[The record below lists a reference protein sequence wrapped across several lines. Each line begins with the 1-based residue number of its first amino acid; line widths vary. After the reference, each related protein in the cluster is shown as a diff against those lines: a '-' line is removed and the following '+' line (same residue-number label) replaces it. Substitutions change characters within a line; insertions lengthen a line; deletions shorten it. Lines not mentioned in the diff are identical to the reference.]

1 MNIRH
6 ILVMYAAIVAVACLM
21 SMPASAA
28 VAASLKI
35 DHSPVT
41 IAVRGQDVLF
51 RVRVVPG
58 AQPVKAVTLF
68 YSVSRDAA
76 PYKLAMQASGV
87 GWFTGSISADMT
99 AGLNQILYYIEARDT
114 SDVTAETPWH
124 TIAVKNPGSGV
135 VPPATTAPATVNQ
148 KPPAQEESSWTKP
161 ALIAGGV
168 ILAGGAALALASG
181 GGGGGGS
188 SSDSPTNAAA
198 GTYGGT
204 VTICE
209 QPPGSGSV
217 CSSHAMTVLID
228 NTGMVSS
235 DALYE
240 GKHLEGKLSGSNFLL
255 STPVSG
261 TNGTGEIQ
269 FLGTVVDNRIAG
281 SVQGSFTS
289 ASGVGTYSGN
299 FNGIK

>member
-1 MNIRH
+1 MKIHDFNLPCVA
-6 ILVMYAAIVAVACLM
+6 LVAFFCLIAL
-21 SMPASAA
+21 PSAA
-28 VAASLKI
+28 VPTAALKI

-76 PYKLAMQASGV
+76 PYKLAMQASGA

-135 VPPATTAPATVNQ
+135 APPANPAPATVNQ

-168 ILAGGAALALASG
+168 ILAGGTALALASG

-188 SSDSPTNAAA
+188 SGSPTNAAA

-204 VTICE
+204 VTTCE

>member
-1 MNIRH
+1 MNKH
-6 ILVMYAAIVAVACLM
+6 DFNLPCVALVAVLCLL
-21 SMPASAA
+21 SLPSAA
-28 VAASLKI
+28 VPAAALKI

-41 IAVRGQDVLF
+41 MAVRGQDVLF
-51 RVRVVPG
+51 RVRIVPG

-76 PYKLAMQASGV
+76 PYKLAMQASGA

-99 AGLNQILYYIEARDT
+99 AGLNQILYYIEARDA

-124 TIAVKNPGSGV
+124 TIAVKNQGSGV
-135 VPPATTAPATVNQ
+135 APPANTAPVAVNQ

-188 SSDSPTNAAA
+188 SDSPTNAAA
-198 GTYGGT
+198 GTYSGT
-204 VTICE
+204 ITTCE

>member
-1 MNIRH
+1 MKIHDFNLPCVA
-6 ILVMYAAIVAVACLM
+6 LVAFVCLIAL
-21 SMPASAA
+21 PSAA
-28 VAASLKI
+28 VPTAALKI

-76 PYKLAMQASGV
+76 PYKLAMQASGA

-135 VPPATTAPATVNQ
+135 APPANPAPATVNQ

-168 ILAGGAALALASG
+168 ILAGGTALALASG
-181 GGGGGGS
+181 GGGGGS
-188 SSDSPTNAAA
+188 SGSPTNAAA

-204 VTICE
+204 VTTCE